1 MKSIERY
8 NQLNRPSLKGKINEI
23 NTHIPTPSKKDYDL
37 GYVRRYFVQLVN
49 DKNSPIYEVNETVY
63 AKHESKS
70 FYTRT
75 SLKWRIEG
83 NLEETYDI
91 EGNLINKSVKES
103 NRIAI
108 KLASQRI
115 SNLKLYLPNLL
126 QFYKN

>member
-23 NTHIPTPSKKDYDL
+23 NTHIPTPSKNDYDL
-37 GYVRRYFVQLVN
+37 GYVRRYFIQLVN
-49 DKNSPIYEVNETVY
+49 DKNSPIYEVNQRVY
-63 AKHESKS
+63 NKHESKS
-70 FYTRT
+70 FYTRAT
-75 SLKWRIEG
+75 LKWRIAG
-83 NLEETYDI
+83 NLEETHDI

-108 KLASQRI
+108 KLASQKI
-115 SNLKLYLPNLL
+115 PNLKLYLPNLL